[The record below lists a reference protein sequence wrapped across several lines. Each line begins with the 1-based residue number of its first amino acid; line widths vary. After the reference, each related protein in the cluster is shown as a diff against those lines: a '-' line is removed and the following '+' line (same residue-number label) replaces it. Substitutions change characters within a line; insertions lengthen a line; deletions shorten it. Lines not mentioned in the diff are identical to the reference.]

1 MGKIKSEPEEVDAG
15 DVTIKEEE
23 LSYEDKVANCNEI
36 ASPMASKK
44 LAKKCYKLVKKAMK
58 HKTYVRC
65 GLKDVQTRIRK
76 GETGIVL
83 FAGDV
88 SPVEIMCH
96 LPGVCESKQIPY
108 VYTPSRKDLGAAMG
122 VKRGCLTVLIRK
134 NNEYEEAFDELKA
147 EISTLGLS
155 L

>member
-1 MGKIKSEPEEVDAG
+1 
-15 DVTIKEEE
+15 
-23 LSYEDKVANCNEI
+23 
-36 ASPMASKK
+36 
-44 LAKKCYKLVKKAMK
+44 MK